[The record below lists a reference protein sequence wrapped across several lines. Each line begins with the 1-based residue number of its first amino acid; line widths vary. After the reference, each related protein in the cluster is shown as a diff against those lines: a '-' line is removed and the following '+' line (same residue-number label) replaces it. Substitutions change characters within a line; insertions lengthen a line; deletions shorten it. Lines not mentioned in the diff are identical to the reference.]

1 MFLKPHSFSY
11 RASFLYV
18 RHRITIV
25 NYIASFVNGA
35 LPILS
40 DCIDIFQ
47 EEDVYWMDVVMD
59 MTSDDERFGFSVMG
73 GVEEGFLPR
82 VDEISIGRS
91 CY

>member
-1 MFLKPHSFSY
+1 M
-11 RASFLYV
+11 
-18 RHRITIV
+18 
-25 NYIASFVNGA
+25 
-35 LPILS
+35 
-40 DCIDIFQ
+40 
-47 EEDVYWMDVVMD
+47 YWMDVVMD